1 MKLRHHPLMTYYGAH
16 SWPPAWSRRRDSCEN
31 TRPTGEVGILKDVLP
46 STVPAQK
53 ICFLVIEHD
62 GGEYTGALLLDDPVF
77 CREIW
82 TILVQNCG
90 KTMRDIGEIDM
101 SIHFE

>member
-1 MKLRHHPLMTYYGAH
+1 MKLRDHALMTYYGAH
-16 SWPPAWSRRRDSCEN
+16 SWPPAWSRRRDGYEN
-31 TRPTGEVGILKDVLP
+31 TRLTGEIGILKDILP
-46 STVPAQK
+46 WSVPTQK

-62 GGEYTGALLLDDPVF
+62 GGEYIGALLLVDPVF

-90 KTMRDIGEIDM
+90 KTIREIGEIDV
-101 SIHFE
+101 SHTL